1 MNKIKKYFIVTMVSV
16 GIGTTLSTLIYL
28 LFGRGSFN
36 LLQPFSVQLE
46 NPIYNATIGI
56 LIYCAFG
63 SAVFSAYELFQ
74 DFENR
79 KIYHVFGS
87 YFMNVAVFSILAILS
102 LYPLGQPVN
111 LVWSIYFN
119 ELGPNSFLLHFVMFP
134 VIECV
139 VIYFVV
145 YVVLWLSYLRQ
156 VRRLNKLV
164 KIKNLKV

>member
-1 MNKIKKYFIVTMVSV
+1 
-16 GIGTTLSTLIYL
+16 
-28 LFGRGSFN
+28 
-36 LLQPFSVQLE
+36 
-46 NPIYNATIGI
+46 
-56 LIYCAFG
+56 
-63 SAVFSAYELFQ
+63 
-74 DFENR
+74 
-79 KIYHVFGS
+79 
-87 YFMNVAVFSILAILS
+87 MNVAVFSILAILS